1 MQRGIRRGRVACVP
15 DYSFFAVSVLAQLL
29 SGLLMGVGLVVAL
42 RLALPSLVRILMR
55 ELDANRA
62 ATSTP
67 SENDE
72 AEDGRPAVTMSR
84 RDYLSNG
91 D

>member
-1 MQRGIRRGRVACVP
+1 MP

-29 SGLLMGVGLVVAL
+29 SGLLMGVGLLVGL
-42 RLALPSLVRILMR
+42 RMALPSLVRVLMW

-62 ATSTP
+62 ATSAP
-67 SENDE
+67 RMNDE
-72 AEDGRPAVTMSR
+72 AEDGRPPVTLSR
-84 RDYLSNG
+84 PDYLSSG